1 MLGTEINTKEIVD
14 KWINE
19 LKERS
24 RRLYVTPNLTI
35 VQIGDNEASNK
46 YIKNKLSMADKLGIY
61 ARHLKFP
68 ETITQTE
75 LNMVMKHYGEFPII
89 LQLPVPDHINVEQAM
104 AQIDPKS
111 DVDGFTHYQKALL
124 LDGNMDAL
132 VPATALGIHRILK
145 ETVGDL
151 TGKKVAIVNRSHL
164 IGQPLLQLMLRENA
178 IPTMLHSK
186 VPHHKL
192 LKELDRSEI
201 VVTGCGKRKLFSSNC
216 FTPGQVLID
225 CSMNRVDGIPG
236 VGDMDKEEILKN
248 IYVQIASGYGHTGMT
263 TTVGLMENV
272 IKVYEQQMQ

>member
-1 MLGTEINTKEIVD
+1 MLGSEINTKEIVGQ
-14 KWINE
+14 WIEE
-19 LKERS
+19 LKVRCNN
-24 RRLYVTPNLTI
+24 LFTTPYLTI
-35 VQIGDNEASNK
+35 IQIGDNEASNK
-46 YIKNKLSMADKLGIY
+46 YIKNKLSMADRLGIY

-89 LQLPVPDHINVEQAM
+89 LQLPVPDHIDVEKAM
-104 AQIDPKS
+104 KQIDPKS

-124 LDGNMDAL
+124 LDGNMNAL

-164 IGQPLLQLMLRENA
+164 IGKPLMQLLLSENA
-178 IPTMLHSK
+178 VPTMLHSK
-186 VPHHKL
+186 VPQDI
-192 LKELDRSEI
+192 LKKEI
-201 VVTGCGKRKLFSSNC
+201 YNSDIVITGCGKRKIFNSKNFS
-216 FTPGQVLID
+216 PGQVLID

-248 IYVQIASGYGHTGMT
+248 VFVKIASGYGHTGLA
-263 TTVGLMENV
+263 TTVGLMNNV
-272 IKVYEQQMQ
+272 IKTYEIK

>member
-14 KWINE
+14 KWIDE

-46 YIKNKLSMADKLGIY
+46 YIKNKLSMADNLGIY

-164 IGQPLLQLMLRENA
+164 IGKPLMQLLLSENA
-178 IPTMLHSK
+178 VPIMLHSK
-186 VPHHKL
+186 VPANL
-192 LKELDRSEI
+192 LKQEIYYSDI
-201 VVTGCGKRKLFSSNC
+201 VVTGCGKRKIFNSKY
-216 FTPGQVLID
+216 FAPGQVLID
-225 CSMNRVDGIPG
+225 CSMDRKEGIPG

-248 IYVQIASGYGHTGMT
+248 VYLKIASGYGHTGLA
-263 TTVGLMENV
+263 TTVGLMNNV
-272 IKVYEQQMQ
+272 IKTYELQMR

>member
-1 MLGTEINTKEIVD
+1 MLGTEINTKEIV
-14 KWINE
+14 KQWIEE
-19 LKERS
+19 LKVRS
-24 RRLYVTPNLTI
+24 RNLFTTPNLTI
-35 VQIGDNEASNK
+35 IQIGDNEASNK

-164 IGQPLLQLMLRENA
+164 IGKPLMQLLLSENA
-178 IPTMLHSK
+178 VPIMLHSK
-186 VPHHKL
+186 VPANL
-192 LKELDRSEI
+192 LKQEIYYSDI
-201 VVTGCGKRKLFSSNC
+201 VVTGCGKRKIFNSKNFS
-216 FTPGQVLID
+216 PGQVLID
-225 CSMNRVDGIPG
+225 CSMDRVDGIPG

-248 IYVQIASGYGHTGMT
+248 IYVQIASGYGHTGMA

>member
-1 MLGTEINTKEIVD
+1 MLGTEINTKEIV
-14 KWINE
+14 KQWIEE
-19 LKERS
+19 LKVRS
-24 RRLYVTPNLTI
+24 RNLFTTPNLTI
-35 VQIGDNEASNK
+35 IQIGDNEASNK
-46 YIKNKLSMADKLGIY
+46 YIKNKLSMADELGIY

-151 TGKKVAIVNRSHL
+151 TGNKVAIVNRSHL
-164 IGQPLLQLMLRENA
+164 IGKPLMQLLLSENA
-178 IPTMLHSK
+178 VPIMLHSK
-186 VPHHKL
+186 VPANL
-192 LKELDRSEI
+192 LKQEIYNSDI
-201 VVTGCGKRKLFSSNC
+201 VVTGCGKRKIFNSKNFS
-216 FTPGQVLID
+216 PGQVLID

-248 IYVQIASGYGHTGMT
+248 IYVQIASGYGHTGMA

>member
-1 MLGTEINTKEIVD
+1 MLGTEINTKEIVEQ
-14 KWINE
+14 WIEE
-19 LKERS
+19 LKVRS
-24 RRLYVTPNLTI
+24 RNLFTTPNLTI
-35 VQIGDNEASNK
+35 IQIGDNEASNK
-46 YIKNKLSMADKLGIY
+46 YIKNKLAMADRLGIY
-61 ARHLKFP
+61 ARHLKLE
-68 ETITQTE
+68 ETISQAE
-75 LNMVMKHYGEFPII
+75 LNTIMKHYGGFPII
-89 LQLPVPDHINVEQAM
+89 LQLPVPKHLNVDEAM
-104 AQIDPKS
+104 LRIDQRS
-111 DVDGFTHYQKALL
+111 DVDGFTYHQRGLL
-124 LDGNMDAL
+124 ASGDEAAL

-145 ETVGDL
+145 ATVGDL

-192 LKELDRSEI
+192 LEELDRSDV

-225 CSMNRVDGIPG
+225 CSMDRVDGIPG

-248 IYVQIASGYGHTGMT
+248 IYVQIASGYGHTGMA

>member
-1 MLGTEINTKEIVD
+1 MLGREINTKEIVND
-14 KWINE
+14 WIEE

-46 YIKNKLSMADKLGIY
+46 YIKNKLSMADRLGIY

-75 LNMVMKHYGEFPII
+75 LNIVMKHYGEFPII
-89 LQLPVPDHINVEQAM
+89 LQLPVPEHINVEQAIQ
-104 AQIDPKS
+104 QIDPKS

-124 LDGNMDAL
+124 LDGNMDSL

-145 ETVGDL
+145 ATVGDL

-164 IGQPLLQLMLRENA
+164 IGKPLMQLLLSENA
-178 IPTMLHSK
+178 VPTMLHSK
-186 VPHHKL
+186 VPANI
-192 LKELDRSEI
+192 LKKEIYNSDI
-201 VVTGCGKRKLFSSNC
+201 VVTGCGKRKIFNSEY
-216 FTPGQVLID
+216 FAPGQVLID
-225 CSMNRVDGIPG
+225 CSMDRVEGIPG

-248 IYVQIASGYGHTGMT
+248 VFVEIASGYGHTGLA
-263 TTVGLMENV
+263 TTVGLMNNV
-272 IKVYEQQMQ
+272 IKTYELQMR

>member
-1 MLGTEINTKEIVD
+1 MLGTEINTKEIV
-14 KWINE
+14 KQWIEE
-19 LKERS
+19 LKVRS
-24 RRLYVTPNLTI
+24 RNLFTTPNLTI
-35 VQIGDNEASNK
+35 IQIGDNESSNK

-164 IGQPLLQLMLRENA
+164 IGKPLMQLLLSENA
-178 IPTMLHSK
+178 VPIMLHSK
-186 VPHHKL
+186 VPANL
-192 LKELDRSEI
+192 LKQEIYNSDI
-201 VVTGCGKRKLFSSNC
+201 VVTGCGKRKIFNSKNFS
-216 FTPGQVLID
+216 PGQVLID

-248 IYVQIASGYGHTGMT
+248 IYVQIASGYGHTGMA

-272 IKVYEQQMQ
+272 IKVYEEQMQ